1 MKKIADAANA
11 GMSRP
16 ISARV
21 IDSTSQGGGCHK
33 AVAGSE
39 RTREGPASRPV
50 PILWWESDGR
60 LLPPVARRA
69 FGVPQT
75 RPRLEWRREALFFS
89 GQNLRDNS
97 LAQAEQVQAR
107 VDLQMSWGLHC
118 KERRDVMPQIVL
130 TDQQARILLEAKEP
144 VEVRDPVGRIVSF
157 LQPMDSLDVEA
168 VARHRSNR
176 AEPRQTVPAV
186 KVQAH
191 LRRLEEIRQAEG
203 MNDAKM
209 HDLLR
214 RMQAGEEV

>member
-1 MKKIADAANA
+1 
-11 GMSRP
+11 
-16 ISARV
+16 
-21 IDSTSQGGGCHK
+21 
-33 AVAGSE
+33 
-39 RTREGPASRPV
+39 
-50 PILWWESDGR
+50 
-60 LLPPVARRA
+60 
-69 FGVPQT
+69 
-75 RPRLEWRREALFFS
+75 
-89 GQNLRDNS
+89 
-97 LAQAEQVQAR
+97 
-107 VDLQMSWGLHC
+107 
-118 KERRDVMPQIVL
+118 MPQIVL